1 VRDAAAVGD
10 PNGDEGTFLWAD
22 ASNFDFTSAGA
33 NQFGVRATGGVR
45 FVTAIDGTG
54 NMTRQVAITSNGE
67 LKFNANRAQMVN
79 LFGTDYGIGVQDYTQ
94 YFRTGFGAHFA
105 WYGSGVHS
113 NAKLDPGQGGAAYMT
128 LSDPDYVAT
137 IPVIGVAR
145 ALTFVSTSDRNA
157 KTAFAPIDAA
167 GVLRKVAALPIGTWS
182 YRTSPAVR
190 HVGPTS
196 QDFQAAFGLGNDDKG
211 IATVDADGVALAA
224 IQGLNAKLEQ
234 ALAIRDRRIAE
245 LEAKLA
251 VADALRDELAA
262 LRAAIAELAAG
273 RTEIARNP

>member
-1 VRDAAAVGD
+1 
-10 PNGDEGTFLWAD
+10 
-22 ASNFDFTSAGA
+22 
-33 NQFGVRATGGVR
+33 
-45 FVTAIDGTG
+45 
-54 NMTRQVAITSNGE
+54 M
-67 LKFNANRAQMVN
+67 
-79 LFGTDYGIGVQDYTQ
+79 
-94 YFRTGFGAHFA
+94 
-105 WYGSGVHS
+105 
-113 NAKLDPGQGGAAYMT
+113 
-128 LSDPDYVAT
+128 
-137 IPVIGVAR
+137 
-145 ALTFVSTSDRNA
+145 
-157 KTAFAPIDAA
+157 
-167 GVLRKVAALPIGTWS
+167 LRKVAALPIGTWS
-182 YRTSPAVR
+182 YRTSPGVR
-190 HVGPTS
+190 HLGPTS